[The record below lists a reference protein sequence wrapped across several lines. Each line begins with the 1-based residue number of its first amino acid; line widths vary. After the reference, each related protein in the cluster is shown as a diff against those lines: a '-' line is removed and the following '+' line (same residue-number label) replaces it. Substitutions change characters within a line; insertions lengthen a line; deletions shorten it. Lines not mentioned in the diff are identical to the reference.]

1 MVNRD
6 TKTDKE
12 LCQMKPKLK
21 KGDVIEIIWQDT
33 NIPETPGW
41 MTESEHTKWAND
53 AGSMVRTV
61 GIYMGSNKGFLNLV
75 GDIDADDVD
84 KKSVLRPINV
94 GKGFIKEIYILKR
107 AK

>member
-1 MVNRD
+1 
-6 TKTDKE
+6 
-12 LCQMKPKLK
+12 MKPKLK
-21 KGDVIEIIWQDT
+21 KGDVVEIIWQDT

-41 MTESEHTKWAND
+41 MTEAEHTKWAND

-94 GKGFIKEIYILKR
+94 GKGFIKEIYVLKR